1 MGRQN
6 RTADIVIIGGGIMGT
21 SAAYYLGKRGASDV
35 VLFEKDLL
43 AQATT
48 GLSVGG
54 IRQQFSHPANIRL
67 SQHSLRVFKDF
78 KAEFGV
84 DIYFRAAGY
93 LFLAQQEKTW
103 SDFLSSVDVQH
114 QMNAPVEV
122 LSPEEIK
129 RRWPYLRVDDLRGGT
144 FGPEDGYADPYL
156 VAMGY
161 ADHARKIGVRIEEK
175 TEVTGIRVKSGKV
188 EEVETSA
195 GLISTPVVVDVAGP
209 WGGEVARMAGIDLPV
224 KPFRRQVFA
233 TSPFDA
239 IPKPVPMV
247 IDQDVTFY
255 FRGEE
260 PNILMGMSDP
270 DEPSSFHTHV
280 DRKFMERVTEAAVHR
295 APILE
300 KAEIIRGW
308 GGLYTITPDG
318 NPVIGAIPAVEGFF
332 CATGFSGHGFQH
344 GPAVGLILSELI
356 LDGHTEFDLNP
367 FAYGRFGDIKKEGE
381 RKVV

>member
-1 MGRQN
+1 MGKRK
-6 RTADIVIIGGGIMGT
+6 RTADIVIVGGGIMGT
-21 SAAYYLGKRGASDV
+21 SAAYYLAERGVSDV
-35 VLFEKDLL
+35 VLVEKDLL

-67 SQHSLRVFKDF
+67 SQHSLQVFKNF

-93 LFLAQQEKTW
+93 LFLAQKEETW
-103 SDFLSSVDVQH
+103 NDFLSSVDTQR

-129 RRWPYLRVDDLRGGT
+129 HRWPYLRVDDLKGGT

-156 VAMGY
+156 VAMGF
-161 ADHARKIGVRIEEK
+161 ADQARKLGVRIQEK
-175 TEVTGIRVKSGKV
+175 TEVTGIRVKSGRV
-188 EEVETSA
+188 EGVETSD
-195 GLISTPVVVDVAGP
+195 GLISAPVVVDVAGP
-209 WGGEVARMAGIDLPV
+209 WGGEVARMAGIKLPV

-280 DRKFMERVTEAAVHR
+280 DRDFMERVTEAAVFR

-308 GGLYTITPDG
+308 GGLYTITPDD
-318 NPVIGAIPAVEGFF
+318 NPVIGVIPAVEGFI
-332 CATGFSGHGFQH
+332 CAIGFSGHGFQQ

-356 LDGHTEFDLNP
+356 LDGHTEFDLKP
-367 FAYGRFGDIKKEGE
+367 FAYDRFDDIKREGE
-381 RKVV
+381 KKVV